1 MILGHVTKQPAETF
15 KRYIDFARRL
25 QTSPA
30 EAITVQAVTSKNKL
44 TAADTTATMISE
56 AAINGTKVDARLKV
70 AGVAGEDHIVQMR
83 ATTSLVNT
91 IEDEYELNIR
101 ED

>member
-1 MILGHVTKQPAETF
+1 MILGTVTKQPAETF

-25 QTSPA
+25 QTSPL
-30 EAITVQAVTSKNKL
+30 ETITVQSVTSKNKL
-44 TAADTTATMISE
+44 TAADTTTTMISE
-56 AAINGTKVDARLKV
+56 AAINGTKIEARLKA

-83 ATTSLVNT
+83 ATTDLGN
-91 IEDEYELNIR
+91 ILEDEFELHIR

>member
-1 MILGHVTKQPAETF
+1 MILGSVTKQPAETF

-30 EAITVQAVTSKNKL
+30 EAITVQAVTSKNAL
-44 TAADTTATMISE
+44 TGTDTTTTMISE
-56 AAINGTKVDARLKV
+56 AAINGTKIEARLKA

-83 ATTSLVNT
+83 ATTDLGNSY
-91 IEDEYELNIR
+91 EDEFSVAVR
-101 ED
+101 EE

>member
-1 MILGHVTKQPAETF
+1 MILGTVTKQPAETF

-30 EAITVQAVTSKNKL
+30 EAVSSQAVSAKNKA
-44 TAADTTATMISE
+44 TGADATATLISE
-56 AAINGTKVDARLKV
+56 AAINGTKVEARLKA
-70 AGVAGEDHIVQMR
+70 AGASGEDYIIQMR
-83 ATTSLVNT
+83 ATTDLGN
-91 IEDEYELNIR
+91 IYEDEFELNVR